1 MKLTILRNEV
11 LCKSVIFWK
20 KGLTGFCPNPIL
32 GGKHGRIPDDE
43 IIKLKYQI
51 SLLRLVESHGYQPKK
66 QGKDYVICC
75 PFHGEKTASLVITP
89 DKNLFNCFG
98 CGASGSV
105 IDWIMKTQ
113 GVSFRH
119 AVELLKNDIPTLAAE
134 THPKKR
140 STVRK
145 LESPLTE
152 SVDHQKLLHQVIEFY
167 HGTLKESPE
176 ALAYLDSRGLSCSEL
191 IDQFKLGYANRSLAY
206 RLPEKNRKQG
216 AEIRG
221 QLQDIGILRQSGHEH
236 FNGSMV
242 VPIIN
247 DQQHITEV
255 YGRKIN
261 DNLRKGTAYHLYLPE
276 AHAGVWNIHSLA
288 ASQEVI
294 LCEALI
300 DAMTFWVHGFK
311 NVTASYGT
319 SGFTPDHLAAF
330 KHYDIKRVLI
340 AYDRDESGN
349 KAAETLAKKLTD
361 EGFDCYRINL
371 PKGMDVNEYALKT
384 TPAAKALGLVIRK
397 PNGWVKEKPR
407 SDN

>member
-1 MKLTILRNEV
+1 MARF
-11 LCKSVIFWK
+11 S
-20 KGLTGFCPNPIL
+20 
-32 GGKHGRIPDDE
+32 DDLIE
-43 IIKLKYQI
+43 QIKNDI
-51 SLLRLVESHGYQPKK
+51 SLAALVRGQGYDLKPH
-66 QGKDYVICC
+66 GKDQVIHC
-75 PFHGEKTASLVITP
+75 PFHDDEKPSLVISP
-89 DKNLFNCFG
+89 DTNLFNCFG
-98 CGASGSV
+98 CGAAGSV

-134 THPKKR
+134 TQPKKR

-152 SVDHQKLLHQVIEFY
+152 SVDHQKLLHQVVEFY

-176 ALAYLDSRGLSCSEL
+176 AIAYLESRGLHSIEL

-221 QLQDIGILRQSGHEH
+221 QLQDIGILRKSGHEH
-236 FNGSMV
+236 FNGSIV
-242 VPIIN
+242 VPVIN
-247 DQQHITEV
+247 DQKHITEV

-276 AHAGVWNIHSLA
+276 AHAGVWNIQSLA
-288 ASQEVI
+288 ASQEII

-319 SGFTPDHLAAF
+319 SGFTPDLLAAF
-330 KHYDIKRVLI
+330 KQHNIKRVLI
-340 AYDRDESGN
+340 AYDRDEAGN
-349 KAAETLAKKLTD
+349 SAAEALAKKLTD
-361 EGFDCYRINL
+361 EGIDCYRINL

-384 TPAAKALGLVIRK
+384 QPAAKALGLIIRK
-397 PNGWVKEKPR
+397 AEWMGQGKAPERQLDIETQV
-407 SDN
+407 